1 MCSNDHPTFAHIAS
15 SHDDLAFGADTKR
28 NQRSHGPLRCAA
40 VEHGSLS
47 KLSATAAVDA
57 QIHGSQQLAGDLRVL
72 VHRVPRYCFTP

>member
-1 MCSNDHPTFAHIAS
+1 VCSNDNPIFAHIAS

-28 NQRSHGPLRCAA
+28 NERSYVPLRCAA
-40 VEHGSLS
+40 VQRSGLS
-47 KLSATAAVDA
+47 ELSAAAVDA

>member
-15 SHDDLAFGADTKR
+15 RHDDLAFGADTKR
-28 NQRSHGPLRCAA
+28 NKRSHVPLRCAA

-47 KLSATAAVDA
+47 ELSATAVDA

-72 VHRVPRYCFTP
+72 VHRVLRYCFTP

>member
-1 MCSNDHPTFAHIAS
+1 MCSNDNPTFAHIAS

-28 NQRSHGPLRCAA
+28 NERSHVPLRCAA

-47 KLSATAAVDA
+47 ELSATAVGA

-72 VHRVPRYCFTP
+72 VHPVLRYCFTP